1 MHIKVFPTLMV
12 ACAAIWPLAGHA
24 AVTEDTFQLRST
36 GDLLELCS
44 SAPQDRL
51 GTAALNFCEGFGIG
65 AFRVLQEVQSVRGL
79 KMFCM
84 PNPMPTR
91 NEALAAFV
99 AWGKANPDKLDV
111 APQDGVMAFL
121 SSQYSCTSKK

>member
-1 MHIKVFPTLMV
+1 MQTKVLPTLMV

-44 SAPQDRL
+44 ITPQDRL
-51 GTAALNFCEGFGIG
+51 GTAALNFCHGFGIG

-79 KMFCM
+79 RMFCV
-84 PNPMPTR
+84 PDPVPTR
-91 NEALAAFV
+91 SDALTAFV
-99 AWGKANPDKLDV
+99 AWGKANPGKLDLP
-111 APQDGVMAFL
+111 PQDGVVAFL
-121 SSQYSCTSKK
+121 SSQYPCTSKK